1 MTQYQQEAER
11 LKQLIAEAQ
20 GFGDDFD
27 RIGNLD
33 TIIDLLKTQRE
44 MIQLLLGRLQRYESA
59 HQSFVAAI
67 QGAI

>member
-20 GFGDDFD
+20 GFGE
-27 RIGNLD
+27 D
-33 TIIDLLKTQRE
+33 TIIDLLKTQQE